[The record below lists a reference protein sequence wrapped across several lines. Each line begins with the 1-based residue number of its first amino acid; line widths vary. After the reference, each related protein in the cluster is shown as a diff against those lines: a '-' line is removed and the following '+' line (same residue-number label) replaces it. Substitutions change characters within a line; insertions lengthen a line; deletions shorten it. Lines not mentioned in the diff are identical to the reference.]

1 MYLGAM
7 IFNCG
12 YEDSHFTRLFKSTEN
27 SYDMLIDYSSYES
40 IKIARDIIDELLLNE
55 KSQPK
60 ESEIFQLGGL
70 ELESNHSD
78 EFE

>member
-1 MYLGAM
+1 MYLEAM

-12 YEDSHFTRLFKSTEN
+12 YESSNFTHLFKSTDN

-40 IKIARDIIDELLLNE
+40 IKIAKDIIDELLFNE

-60 ESEIFQLGGL
+60 ESEILQLGGL
-70 ELESNHSD
+70 ELESNHSND
-78 EFE
+78 FE